1 MHTGE
6 MLVGGCALLV
16 CTGLIF
22 RRVRADYQEFGKLTK
37 TAAYLETMIFFLHG
51 VSSYA
56 FLDSRLSSLQPGHWT
71 FVLAL
76 VLMVAGVAG
85 VLLIMAQ
92 LGWGKTVG
100 QRVDGLRS
108 SGAYRYSRN
117 PQLILYFLVVLGYS
131 LLWPS
136 WSGLLWVG
144 LYGFLAHHMV
154 RVEEAHLSEQYGEA
168 YEIYRRRTPRY
179 LGFPDQESG

>member
-1 MHTGE
+1 MRLGE
-6 MLVGGCALLV
+6 MLIAGCALLV

-22 RRVRADYQEFGKLTK
+22 RKVGADYREFGILTK
-37 TAAYLETMIFFLHG
+37 TAACLETLIFFLHG

-76 VLMVAGVAG
+76 VLMGTGVAG

-92 LGWGKTVG
+92 LGWEKTVG
-100 QRVDGLRS
+100 QRVDGLHS

-117 PQLILYFLVVLGYS
+117 PQLILYFLVVLGYI

-136 WSGLLWVG
+136 WTGLVWVG
-144 LYGFLAHHMV
+144 LYGFIAHNMV
-154 RVEEAHLSEQYGEA
+154 QVEEAHLSEQYGEA

-179 LGFPDQESG
+179 IGFPDQNPG